1 MCFSAG
7 ADFIIGGFM
16 VAVGIDAVRH
26 VRRPAQRWVAAVPL
40 VLGTHQLVEGVV
52 WRGLEGA
59 VSESIWRAA
68 VWVYLLIAFA
78 IMPVLIPVAVGALEP
93 VVHRWR
99 TFVFT
104 VIGAVVAGVLMH
116 AVVRGPVDAVVEGHH
131 IAYTVDLWHGGLV
144 VGLYVIATCGSL
156 LASSHRQIRWLGG
169 VNLVVL
175 VLLAWAD
182 QQAFISLW
190 CAWASVTSVLIA
202 IWLRA
207 DEREGRL
214 RPDAVRRPSPSPSP

>member
-7 ADFIIGGFM
+7 ADFVIGGFM

-40 VLGTHQLVEGVV
+40 VLGAHQLIEGLV

-59 VSESIWRAA
+59 VDESIWRAA
-68 VWVYLLIAFA
+68 VWVYLVIAFA
-78 IMPVLIPVAVGALEP
+78 IVPVLVPVAVGALEP
-93 VVHRWR
+93 VAHRRR
-99 TFVFT
+99 TFIFT
-104 VIGAVVAGVLMH
+104 AIGAVVAGVLMY
-116 AVVRGPVDAVVEGHH
+116 AVVRGPVEAVIEGHH
-131 IAYTVDLWHGGLV
+131 IAYAVDLWHGGLV

-156 LASSHRQIRWLGG
+156 LVSSHREIRWLGG

-175 VLLAWAD
+175 VVLAWAD
-182 QQAFISLW
+182 QRAFISLW

-207 DEREGRL
+207 DERVGRS
-214 RPDAVRRPSPSPSP
+214 RRDVVRHPSPSPQV